1 MDITAQGLMKFP
13 KTLKLSDG
21 TALVIDIARTEA
33 CDEIMSF
40 IDQNLFSKSPEVHLT
55 GDDKPEPGSEK
66 EKKEVDFLLFYYNVV
81 LEECLSAS
89 YKLTVRNLDKNGEIV
104 AVSLNRV
111 HQEGVKRRDF
121 PPEGVPLVQELWS
134 VINQP
139 ADSLF
144 SLYKITKV
152 FPWYMMAVSPSY
164 QHRGIATQL
173 AQLCI
178 ELGIEPGAGAIKVE
192 AVSECTARMAR
203 KLGFSILQSVDYA
216 TFEYK
221 GVTPYANNQK
231 LLSEHS
237 CARLMAR
244 SLP

>member
-1 MDITAQGLMKFP
+1 MDETANRLEFP
-13 KTLKLSDG
+13 KTLKWSDG
-21 TALVIDIARTEA
+21 TELVIDIARPDE

-40 IDQNLFSKSPEVHLT
+40 IDQNLFSKSPDAHLI
-55 GDDKPEPGSEK
+55 GGDKPEPDSEN
-66 EKKEVDFLLFYYNVV
+66 EKKEVDFFLFYYNVV

-89 YKLTVRNLDKNGEIV
+89 YSLTVRNPDKNGEIV
-104 AVSLNRV
+104 AVSLNRM
-111 HQEGVKRRDF
+111 HQEGIKRRDV
-121 PPEGVPLVQELWS
+121 PAEGVPLVQELWS

-144 SLYKITKV
+144 SLYKTTKV
-152 FPWYMMAVSPSY
+152 FHWYMMAVSPSY
-164 QHRGIATQL
+164 QRRGIATQL

-178 ELGIEPGAGAIKVE
+178 ELGIEAGAGAIKVE
-192 AVSECTARMAR
+192 AVSEYTARMAR

-221 GVTPYANNQK
+221 GVIPYADNHK

-237 CARLMAR
+237 CARFMAR